1 MTAATSSRCAAAAL
15 SLAGMALATYLS
27 VEHVTG
33 GAPACGVSGGCA
45 DVTSSE
51 YAVLLGVPVAFI
63 GVAGYGA
70 MLLGTLAYLGLDGPP
85 SALSHALLG
94 MALIGEGL
102 SGYFVY
108 TQAFRIHTYCAYCLT
123 SAAIMSAVLV
133 VTIYATVMSSSNG
146 NARPSRGDMMGSGSL
161 SQGPGIEG

>member
-1 MTAATSSRCAAAAL
+1 MTAATASRWAAAAL

-27 VEHVTG
+27 VEYVTG
-33 GAPACGVSGGCA
+33 GAPACGVAGGCG

-51 YAVLLGVPVAFI
+51 YAVLLGAPVAFI

-70 MLLGTLAYLGLDGPP
+70 MLLGTLAYLGLDNPP
-85 SALSHALLG
+85 SGLTYVLLG

-108 TQAFRIHTYCAYCLT
+108 TQAFRIQAYCAFCLA
-123 SAAIMSAVLV
+123 SAAIMTAVLV
-133 VTIYATVMSSSNG
+133 MTAYATLR
-146 NARPSRGDMMGSGSL
+146 ARYEPPVVL
-161 SQGPGIEG
+161 E